1 MTHAN
6 LMVLKSIRISKT
18 KQQASNYPN
27 VHFTKTY
34 NKYDNEPMSFYN
46 ENMKVES
53 LKGCKIP
60 ILIGQKLLH
69 NIIIGVE

>member
-1 MTHAN
+1 M
-6 LMVLKSIRISKT
+6 
-18 KQQASNYPN
+18 
-27 VHFTKTY
+27 HFTKTY

-60 ILIGQKLLH
+60 ILIGQKILH